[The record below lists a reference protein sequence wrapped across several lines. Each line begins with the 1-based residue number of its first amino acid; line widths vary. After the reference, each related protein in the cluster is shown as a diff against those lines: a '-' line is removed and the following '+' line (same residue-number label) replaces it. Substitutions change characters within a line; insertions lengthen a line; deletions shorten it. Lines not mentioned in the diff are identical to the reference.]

1 LQGESPLGV
10 VEHGLDGGLHVAMA
24 LFLILHPAGL
34 QVAVGGGDVVVLGQV
49 LAQIDDLEF
58 VATGEHYGQVAAVA
72 KACFGR
78 QGHPVDA
85 VGQGTGAV
93 GLDGDA
99 LARHLLESRHKIL
112 VYPQRWLTAREHDK
126 RSPRVLHHLPDNL
139 GQRHHRAL
147 LVLRVAEGTTQV
159 ASAQPDEYA
168 GGARVVTL
176 ALQGLEDLVNLPH
189 RCPRP

>member
-1 LQGESPLGV
+1 MRLQGESPLGV
-10 VEHGLDGGLHVAMA
+10 VEHGLDGGLHVAEP
-24 LFLILHPAGL
+24 LFLILDPAGL
-34 QVAVGGGDVVVLGQV
+34 QVAVGGGDAVVLGQV

-58 VATGEHYGQVAAVA
+58 VAAGEHHGQVAAVA

-112 VYPQRWLTAREHDK
+112 VYPQRRLAAREHDK

-147 LVLRVAEGTTQV
+147 LVLRVTEGAMQV
-159 ASAQPDEYA
+159 AAAQPDKHA
-168 GGARVVTL
+168 GGTRVVAL
-176 ALQGLEDLVNLPH
+176 ALQREENLVNFVH
-189 RCPRP
+189 V

>member
-1 LQGESPLGV
+1 MQGESPLGV
-10 VEHGLDGGLHVAMA
+10 VEHGLDGGLHVAEP
-24 LFLILHPAGL
+24 LFLILDPAGL
-34 QVAVGGGDVVVLGQV
+34 QVAVGGGDAVVLGQV
-49 LAQIDDLEF
+49 LAQIDHLEF
-58 VATGEHYGQVAAVA
+58 VAAGEHHGQVSAVA
-72 KACFGR
+72 EARLRR

-147 LVLRVAEGTTQV
+147 LVLRVAEGAMQV
-159 ASAQPDEYA
+159 AAAQPDKHA
-168 GGARVVTL
+168 GGTRVEAL
-176 ALQGLEDLVNLPH
+176 ALQREENLVNFVH
-189 RCPRP
+189 V